1 MNETLLTGIIGA
13 VTMALGWILG
23 GRRRAKTEEQQ
34 VLANVQTSELDAI
47 DKAVGIWRNLAQDL
61 KKEVDELRLL
71 VAALRI
77 ENDKLQNE
85 LEELKRQF
93 KNYNKL

>member
-1 MNETLLTGIIGA
+1 MNETILTGIIGA
-13 VTMALGWILG
+13 ATMALGWILG
-23 GRRRAKTEEQQ
+23 GRRRAKTEEKQ
-34 VLANVQTSELDAI
+34 VLANVQTTELDAI

-85 LEELKRQF
+85 LEELQRQF
-93 KNYNKL
+93 KSYKKL